1 MFSRAQQALQ
11 LIAIKANSLELALY
25 STDPTASDTGT
36 ECSGGSYARQAITF
50 GANTVVAGGTQIAN
64 TNLIT
69 FPQASADW
77 TGTVA
82 YWGVRIV
89 GGALVGSGQISSG
102 GTPTTRVVRSGD
114 TYQQAIGS
122 VVLKVND

>member
-1 MFSRAQQALQ
+1 MFSRVQQGTILT
-11 LIAIKANSLELALY
+11 AIKANSLELALY

-36 ECSGGSYARQAITF
+36 EISGGSYARQAVTF
-50 GANTVVAGGTQIAN
+50 GTNTVVSGGTQIAN

-89 GGALVGSGQISSG
+89 GGALVGYGQITSG

-122 VVLKVND
+122 VILKVTD

>member
-1 MFSRAQQALQ
+1 MFSRSYQATILT
-11 LIAIKANSLELALY
+11 AIKTNSLELALY

-36 ECSGGSYARQAITF
+36 ECSGGSYARQSITF
-50 GANTVVAGGTQIAN
+50 GTNTVVSGGTQISN
-64 TNLIT
+64 TNLIS

-89 GGALVGSGQISSG
+89 GGALVSHGQITSG
-102 GTPTTRVVRSGD
+102 GSPTTRVVRSGD

-122 VVLKVND
+122 VVLKVAD

>member
-1 MFSRAQQALQ
+1 MFSRVQQGTILT
-11 LIAIKANSLELALY
+11 AIKANSLELALY
-25 STDPTASDTGT
+25 STDPTASDSGV
-36 ECSGGSYARQAITF
+36 EISGGSYARQAVTF
-50 GANTVVAGGTQIAN
+50 GANTVVSGGTQIAN

-89 GGALVGSGQISSG
+89 GGSLVGYGQITSG

-122 VVLKVND
+122 VILKVTD